1 MLILLTRISFGAVAV
16 STASLSVGARTYIS
30 GLVLWLTHSNLTCQD
45 EAFRKRILAET
56 EKIRPKGE
64 AGMAVE
70 LMEAA
75 PAAVESKESFSFTLE
90 APAMDWN
97 RKVSSQQEVTD
108 ERDYWLNKVDTRSC
122 AQLPQWSAPVQESS
136 INCIRLSCVS
146 FRMKCKSTK
155 DNTFTAAAKTLV
167 PQGCLRI
174 RPTMTTDVPAAS
186 PRWCG
191 SGEHVCISSSVPV
204 PWRRL
209 INALALRECA
219 CVTCPKIAITHPSNA
234 CMLHLLDRLKRLGE
248 QLQEGMGKQWLG
260 TKAPLHTLK
269 IEVSKS
275 LNPSPQGSRWRFM
288 KVRESSKGYQIRP
301 LHVCI
306 YEPCYGMNWFQ
317 QTTNQGHCFGLQ
329 KKEPSRHVS
338 FKIAHVRWTWA
349 RVVGCHVS
357 FTTSISTS
365 GSHVSAMC
373 QSVVRYW
380 RVKYYRIMSHYSS
393 ILPHFAT
400 TLPSPPN
407 PLLLLHCWWATLGES
422 QCLCRMLLP
431 AGHGVMVLQLGFSS
445 CVRTCRA
452 TTLVVCLLRARSIS
466 SCFYCIQSR
475 GYALLLR
482 ILLCSAWSG
491 LEQLAW
497 RDSTRD
503 LPTCGS
509 CRTSKVKSQVITN
522 RQSWAKSPCRFPFC
536 ERYAST
542 LMATC
547 FTMLDNT
554 IWVISSRRPRAPL
567 LDGCI
572 RRRNDSAT
580 TSGCLDGS
588 GQEET
593 AHRRW
598 LPEGPCGV
606 LIRCCKGLPL

>member
-108 ERDYWLNKVDTRSC
+108 ERDYWFNKVDTRSC

-475 GYALLLR
+475 AM
-482 ILLCSAWSG
+482 LCCFESCYVQLGQDWNSWRGETPPVTCQHVG
-491 LEQLAW
+491 LVGLARSSPKW
-497 RDSTRD
+497 
-503 LPTCGS
+503 LQIA
-509 CRTSKVKSQVITN
+509 KVEPKVHV
-522 RQSWAKSPCRFPFC
+522 AFPFAKDMLAHWWQP
-536 ERYAST
+536 AS
-542 LMATC
+542 LC
-547 FTMLDNT
+547 
-554 IWVISSRRPRAPL
+554 
-567 LDGCI
+567 
-572 RRRNDSAT
+572 
-580 TSGCLDGS
+580 
-588 GQEET
+588 
-593 AHRRW
+593 
-598 LPEGPCGV
+598 
-606 LIRCCKGLPL
+606 